1 MFKNKTIKLI
11 FGLII
16 SIVMFFSLCSSMVYA
31 ADSSKSTKLSYA
43 RIVKNSNGEYEN
55 KNGYALNTGT
65 NHPIFQIVSVNGSQT
80 TGTNYFCLDAT
91 SGSTWS
97 SNIVGTAV
105 DYDKSYDLVNDKS
118 EISKLVST
126 YSDIAKS
133 DYYTQILWLLDN
145 MYVADSSTESI
156 SDYLAKAG
164 LIKQDKNTNTNDLGW
179 YIDTNNQKHYIY
191 AYYFDESKIKAVNSN
206 SIFAN
211 TSSDVYKQLYGN
223 LDGKGGYYYYDDNE
237 NMVDVTLS
245 ADLIESVEQ
254 AAIWYFT
261 NYLNNTTATTDDNSE
276 YNCYTSDSATSI
288 LDWLRYAEDTSTS
301 TLSWKLLSNKT
312 LTAKTLDADKNI
324 VTQTINEGAM
334 LQEQADILYNYL
346 IDSANAAAKN
356 GYKSTSTGTLK
367 IEFSGNSSDEKI
379 VEDGNNYKIGP
390 LKVTTTGNT
399 TITGVTVTSG
409 STDITSNATLK
420 DESGNTI
427 TTPTSGTNFYV
438 VVPKSSATA
447 SIKVGAKGTTTATE
461 KNLWIKS
468 TTDNANAEQPI
479 VEIKPTTK
487 SLNDDVTIPLEKLF
501 DLALRKVITKIT
513 DSKGNTISILNEN
526 NLDATR
532 NITIDDSTIPD
543 TATYKH
549 RKDPVVVK
557 TNYVV
562 TYNINIYNEGEIDGY
577 PSEIVDQLPTGLEST
592 LGDTATSTNG
602 NTYSVT
608 YDKTTNKI
616 TFTLTSSSPKSIAA
630 YDGNKLSSDTIEVTA
645 KVTQKAETN
654 GTTKHYLT
662 NIAYISGEKDSSGNS
677 ITEDRDGTESKTT
690 DSPTQSSSELNS
702 TDADSYKGNK
712 DNQSVYNDTNNN
724 YYYEGQEDDDDF
736 EKVVVLPEE
745 LDLALRKFITKVSTD
760 GKFSDASTTKS
771 YDRTPK
777 VDTSKLKAGTAT
789 TATYNH
795 SKKPIYSDAGDYIL
809 YTIRAYNEGDLNC
822 YASEIT
828 DYLPEYLDFVDSTDT
843 YINSINSKWTY
854 DAQTR
859 KVTTT
864 ADAAN
869 ATTLL
874 KAFDSTNDD
883 GNGSGL
889 SYVDV
894 QIVCKIN
901 KNVTSGKKLTNIAEV
916 TKYKD
921 EDGNEIDKDRD
932 SSSDNLNYPD
942 NPETYKDDETNKDY
956 VPGQE
961 DDDDFEKIIVKKPGK
976 YDVILIKED
985 KDGKQLDSK
994 ATFEVNGEKK
1004 EVTGT
1009 LVIADDVEINS
1020 DNVNTP
1026 DTYTIKETVPP
1037 DEYCK
1042 FDGTITITANKTST
1056 DSNYTL
1062 KDLNYKVT
1070 DSNGNDITSTKD
1082 ANVYLKD
1089 GNIYVEVK
1097 DYQLDLALRKFI
1109 TQVSTDGNFSDT
1121 TTTTN
1126 YDRTPNVDTSKL
1138 KAGTATTATYN
1149 HSKKPIYLNAGDY
1162 ILYTIRVYNEGDLN
1176 CYASEVTDYLPEYLD
1191 FVDSTDTYIN
1201 SINSKWTYD
1210 SQTRKVTTTG
1220 KAANAKTLLKAFD
1233 AANDN
1238 GNGSGLSYVDVQI
1251 ICKINKNVTSGKKLT
1266 NIAEITGCKDENGN
1280 EIKKDKDSSSDN
1292 LNYPDNPETYK
1303 DDETNKDYVPGQ
1315 EDDDDFEKVIVKV
1328 NTPGK
1333 YDVILIKEDKD
1344 GKQLDSKATFE
1355 VNGEKKEV
1363 TGTLVIADDV
1373 EINSDNVN
1381 TPDTYTIKETIP
1393 PDKYCKFDG
1402 TITITAN
1409 KTSTG
1414 SSYTLKDLNYKVTDS
1429 NGNDITSTKDANV
1442 YLKDGNIYVEV
1453 KDYQFDLALRKFI
1466 TAISGKEVTTRI
1478 PQVEYKDGKITYKH
1492 SKDVV
1497 KVVVGDVVT
1506 YTIRVFN
1513 EGEVAGYAET
1523 VTDDIPEYL
1532 EYLPDNDL
1540 NKTYRW
1546 KMYDKD
1552 GKETSKV
1559 SDAVKIVTDYT
1570 SKANGETLMKTKNLK
1585 ENPNL
1590 LNPFDS
1596 SKEISDTNPDYVDVK
1611 VAFKVKDPNSNK
1623 TVITNKAQISED
1635 ADENGNPIDDIDSI
1649 PNEWND
1655 GEDDQDYENVSV
1667 EYFDLSLL
1675 KYVTK
1680 AIVTEDGKTTT
1691 TKTGNNGSSK
1701 DITPKVEIHRKKI
1714 NKTVVKFEYTI
1725 KITNEGDIAGY
1736 AKEIKDYV
1744 PNGLKFYA
1752 ADNKNWKDEGNN
1764 VISTTALKNTLLQ
1777 PGESAT
1783 VTVVLRWINGEG
1795 NLNLKVNTAEI
1806 SKDYNDKGVPDRDST
1821 PDNQKKGEDDIDD
1834 APVLLTI
1841 ATGMLE
1847 HTIEYVCGA
1856 LVILVVIGLGVVAIR
1871 KFVL

>member
-1 MFKNKTIKLI
+1 MLKNKTVKLVI
-11 FGLII
+11 CLII
-16 SIVMFFSLCSSMVYA
+16 LIVIGLSLCSSMVYA
-31 ADSSKSTKLSYA
+31 ATTTTKLNYA
-43 RIVKNSNGEYEN
+43 RIVKNSNGVYEN

-65 NHPIFQIVSVNGSQT
+65 NHPIFQIVSVNGNQT
-80 TGTNYFCLDAT
+80 TGTNYFCLDA
-91 SGSTWS
+91 SAGSTW
-97 SNIVGTAV
+97 NANRVGTAV
-105 DYDKSYDLVNDKS
+105 DYDSSYDLVNNKS
-118 EISKLVST
+118 EISNLIST

-133 DYYTQILWLLDN
+133 NYYKQVLWLLDN
-145 MYVADSSTESI
+145 MYVADSSKESI
-156 SDYLAKAG
+156 SSYLAKAG
-164 LIKQDKNTNTNDLGW
+164 LIKQDENTNKNDLGW
-179 YIDTNNQKHYIY
+179 YIDDNNQKHYIY
-191 AYYFDESKIKAVNSN
+191 AYYFDESKIKSANSN

-223 LDGKGGYYYYDDNE
+223 LDGKGGYYYLDDNG
-237 NMVDVTLS
+237 NMVDVILS
-245 ADLIESVEQ
+245 ADLIETVEQ

-288 LDWLRYAEDTSTS
+288 LNWLRYSEDSSTS

-312 LTAKTLDADKNI
+312 LTAKTLDKDQNV

-356 GYKSTSTGTLK
+356 GYTSTSTGTLK
-367 IEFSGNSSDEKI
+367 IEFSGNSSDEKL
-379 VEDGNNYKIGP
+379 VEVGDNYKVGP

-399 TITGVTVTSG
+399 TITGITVTAG
-409 STDITSNATLK
+409 TANITSSVTLQ
-420 DESGNTI
+420 DASGKAI

-438 VVPKSSATA
+438 IVPKSQATGNITVNTTA
-447 SIKVGAKGTTTATE
+447 TTTATE
-461 KNLWIKS
+461 KRLWVKS
-468 TTDNANAEQPI
+468 TTDNSNAEQPL
-479 VEIKPTTK
+479 VEIEQTTK
-487 SLNDDVTIPLEKLF
+487 NLNDNITIPVVEKEKPF
-501 DLALRKVITKIT
+501 DLALRKVITKIS
-513 DSKGNTISILNEN
+513 DGAGNTVSILNEN

-532 NITIDDSTIPD
+532 KITIDNSTIPN

-549 RKDPVVVK
+549 RKDPVIVK
-557 TNYVV
+557 TNYVI
-562 TYNINIYNEGEIDGY
+562 TYNLNIYNEGEVDGY
-577 PSEIVDQLPTGLEST
+577 PTEIVDQLPAGLQST
-592 LGDTATSTNG
+592 LGNTVTSANG
-602 NTYSVT
+602 NTYSVS
-608 YDKTTNKI
+608 YDSTTNKI
-616 TFTLTSSSPKSIAA
+616 TLKLTSTSPKSIKA
-630 YDGNKLSSDTIEVTA
+630 YDGNNLSRDTIEVTA
-645 KVTQKAETN
+645 KVTQKPESN

-662 NIAYISGEKDSSGNS
+662 NIAYISGEKDSSGKT
-677 ITEDRDGTESKTT
+677 ITQDREGTESRPTN
-690 DSPTQSSSELNS
+690 SPTQSASDLNS
-702 TDADSYKGNK
+702 TDANSYKGNTN
-712 DNQSVYNDTNNN
+712 NQSVYNDTNNN

-745 LDLALRKFITKVSTD
+745 IDLALRKFITQVSTD
-760 GKFSDASTTKS
+760 GNFSNTSTTTT
-771 YDRTPK
+771 YNRTPS
-777 VDTSKLKAGTAT
+777 VDTSGLKAGTVT

-795 SKKPIYSDAGDYIL
+795 SKTPVYLNAGDYVL
-809 YTIRAYNEGDLNC
+809 YTLRVYNEGDLDC
-822 YASEIT
+822 YASQIT
-828 DYLPEYLDFVDSTDT
+828 DYLPEYLDFVDSTDSK
-843 YINSINSKWTY
+843 ISSVNSKWTY
-854 DAQTR
+854 DSQTR

-864 ADAAN
+864 GEAAN
-869 ATTLL
+869 AKTLL
-874 KAFDSTNDD
+874 KAFDAAKDN

-889 SYVDV
+889 SYTDV
-894 QIVCKIN
+894 QIICKVN
-901 KNVTSGKKLTNIAEV
+901 SSVASGKKLTNIAEI
-916 TKYKD
+916 TEYKD
-921 EDGNEIDKDRD
+921 ENGNEIKKDRD
-932 SSSDNLNYPD
+932 STSNDLNYPG
-942 NPETYKDDETNKDY
+942 NPETYKDDEINKDY

-961 DDDDFEKIIVKKPGK
+961 DDDDFEKVIVKKTGK

-1009 LVIADDVEINS
+1009 LVVADDVEINS
-1020 DNVNTP
+1020 SNVNTP
-1026 DTYTIKETVPP
+1026 DTYTIKETIPP

-1056 DSNYTL
+1056 NSEYTL
-1062 KDLNYKVT
+1062 KDLDYKVI
-1070 DSNGNDITSTKD
+1070 DSKGNDITT
-1082 ANVYLKD
+1082 
-1089 GNIYVEVK
+1089 
-1097 DYQLDLALRKFI
+1097 
-1109 TQVSTDGNFSDT
+1109 
-1121 TTTTN
+1121 
-1126 YDRTPNVDTSKL
+1126 
-1138 KAGTATTATYN
+1138 
-1149 HSKKPIYLNAGDY
+1149 
-1162 ILYTIRVYNEGDLN
+1162 
-1176 CYASEVTDYLPEYLD
+1176 
-1191 FVDSTDTYIN
+1191 
-1201 SINSKWTYD
+1201 
-1210 SQTRKVTTTG
+1210 
-1220 KAANAKTLLKAFD
+1220 
-1233 AANDN
+1233 
-1238 GNGSGLSYVDVQI
+1238 
-1251 ICKINKNVTSGKKLT
+1251 
-1266 NIAEITGCKDENGN
+1266 
-1280 EIKKDKDSSSDN
+1280 
-1292 LNYPDNPETYK
+1292 
-1303 DDETNKDYVPGQ
+1303 
-1315 EDDDDFEKVIVKV
+1315 
-1328 NTPGK
+1328 
-1333 YDVILIKEDKD
+1333 
-1344 GKQLDSKATFE
+1344 
-1355 VNGEKKEV
+1355 
-1363 TGTLVIADDV
+1363 
-1373 EINSDNVN
+1373 
-1381 TPDTYTIKETIP
+1381 
-1393 PDKYCKFDG
+1393 
-1402 TITITAN
+1402 
-1409 KTSTG
+1409 
-1414 SSYTLKDLNYKVTDS
+1414 
-1429 NGNDITSTKDANV
+1429 TKDANV

-1466 TAISGKEVTTRI
+1466 TDIRGKEVTTRI
-1478 PQVEYKDGKITYKH
+1478 PQVVYKDGKITYKH
-1492 SKDVV
+1492 PKDVV

-1513 EGEVAGYAET
+1513 EGGVAGYAET

-1559 SDAVKIVTDYT
+1559 SNAVKIVTDYT
-1570 SKANGETLMKTKNLK
+1570 SKANGETLMKTNNLT

-1635 ADENGNPIDDIDSI
+1635 ADEDGNPIDDIDSI
-1649 PNEWND
+1649 PDEWND

-1736 AKEIKDYV
+1736 AKEITDYV
-1744 PNGLKFYA
+1744 PKGLKFYA

-1806 SKDYNDKGVPDRDST
+1806 SKDYNEKGVPDRDST

-1841 ATGMLE
+1841 ATGLLE
-1847 HTIEYVCGA
+1847 HTIEYVCVA
-1856 LVILVVIGLGVVAIR
+1856 LVILVVIGLGIVAIR